1 MRILLLA
8 GTAEARSIAVA
19 LSREP
24 YVIMTVSLARA
35 DRRPHRYGWPVRIGG
50 WGGEEAYRAWL
61 VREGID
67 AVIDATHPFADEMG
81 HRTAKMAR
89 ELGIEALRLMRPPWM
104 PSKADN
110 WTFLNTPRGSHAP
123 YGPGRH
129 GVSGHRTSRS
139 GTLCK
144 SG

>member
-1 MRILLLA
+1 MGSLPLPYVENISRQRKMRILLLA

-24 YVIMTVSLARA
+24 YVIMIMIVSLARA
-35 DRRPHRYGWPVRIGG
+35 ERRPHRYGWPVRIGR

-89 ELGIEALRLMRPPWM
+89 ELGIEALRLMRPP
-104 PSKADN
+104 
-110 WTFLNTPRGSHAP
+110 
-123 YGPGRH
+123 
-129 GVSGHRTSRS
+129 
-139 GTLCK
+139 
-144 SG
+144 